1 MRNFNKEWEEGFN
14 DSGDGLVA
22 DIVVSEFI
30 EDLLERI
37 RVLEALLEQ
46 EDNNV

>member
-30 EDLLERI
+30 EDLLD
-37 RVLEALLEQ
+37 LLNISQFDEIF
-46 EDNNV
+46 